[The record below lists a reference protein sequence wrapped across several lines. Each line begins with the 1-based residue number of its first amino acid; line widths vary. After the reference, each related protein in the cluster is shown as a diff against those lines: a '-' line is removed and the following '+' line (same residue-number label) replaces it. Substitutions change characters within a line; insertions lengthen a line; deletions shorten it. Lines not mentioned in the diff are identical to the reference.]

1 MFRLTIKSNKSLPY
15 FDSKYWIFGQ
25 ENQLFFLF
33 RSKKKKKRAISRC
46 QMNFLIVAIFDSSSF
61 LLLRWLLNL
70 SWWEISASWNIS
82 GANCL
87 PVLWILLSFSSP
99 KQPSI
104 FSTAVLL
111 HLVKEIALQW
121 QKEKKAQHFFT
132 KYSILSHCTSST
144 RQQSLRLSGWFG
156 GFFFL

>member
-1 MFRLTIKSNKSLPY
+1 METALSRHLAALFRLTIKSNKSLSY

-25 ENQLFFLF
+25 ENQLFFYFGAKKEQFLVV
-33 RSKKKKKRAISRC
+33 RSL
-46 QMNFLIVAIFDSSSF
+46 MNFLIVAIFDSSSF

-111 HLVKEIALQW
+111 QLVKEIALQW
-121 QKEKKAQHFFT
+121 QKEKKGPAFF
-132 KYSILSHCTSST
+132 Y
-144 RQQSLRLSGWFG
+144 
-156 GFFFL
+156 